1 MWYPYYPLFIE
12 LLRSMTTT
20 AARLTCQLDNA
31 FWRFSLN
38 VYQHNLVKERILS
51 FQHSYQMNGNVLLFC
66 CWLAYAVND
75 VSQSELLA
83 ACHSLDD
90 WQDNVTNSLRSIRS
104 WIKSLPKSGAW
115 INDFYQLVLMD
126 EIVSE
131 TWQQHRLYSCVKN
144 KQKEH
149 PAINISQAVC
159 YLNWIFTNQTIPITD
174 SLAVEISH
182 FVELIFSKISVD
194 GQ

>member
-1 MWYPYYPLFIE
+1 
-12 LLRSMTTT
+12 MTTT
-20 AARLTCQLDNA
+20 AARLTCQLDNP

-38 VYQHNLVKERILS
+38 VYQHSLIKERILS
-51 FQHSYQMNGNVLLFC
+51 FQQLYQTNGNVLLFC

-90 WQDNVTNSLRSIRS
+90 WQDNVTKSLRNIRH

-144 KQKEH
+144 KQKKT
-149 PAINISQAVC
+149 PTKN
-159 YLNWIFTNQTIPITD
+159 TNQAISYLHWTFINQNILITE
-174 SLAVEISH
+174 SVATEISH
-182 FVELIFSKISVD
+182 FVELIFSKIGAES
-194 GQ
+194 Q